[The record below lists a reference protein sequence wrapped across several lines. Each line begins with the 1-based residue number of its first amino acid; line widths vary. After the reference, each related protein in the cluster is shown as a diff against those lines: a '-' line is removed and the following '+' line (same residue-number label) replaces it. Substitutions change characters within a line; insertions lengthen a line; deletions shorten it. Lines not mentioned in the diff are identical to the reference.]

1 MFHHGIENRYNKMF
15 IVYCQSRKRIMFL
28 NEAMKSSYIQV
39 NVLFIRYIFRAAVHR
54 NLPEGG
60 PENNHAGCA
69 PAGGGCRV
77 CAV

>member
-1 MFHHGIENRYNKMF
+1 
-15 IVYCQSRKRIMFL
+15 MFL

-39 NVLFIRYIFRAAVHR
+39 SVLFIRYIFRAAVHR

-69 PAGGGCRV
+69 PAGGGCRLGGLSFDIDV
-77 CAV
+77 QNIRRGYLME